1 MIIKQISVKNYRSI
15 KDATLVLGDLTTLVG
30 KNGSGKS
37 NFLRALELFFE
48 PSAKTVE
55 DADHHGGDGS
65 STIEI
70 ELTFWDLNQD
80 QLEVFGRY
88 VRDGVL
94 RVTRRF
100 DKDIAGKYY
109 GARLQHRAFAEI
121 RNLVTARER
130 INAYSEVRTRG
141 DYGDLPVARSDQQV
155 TVAMEQW
162 EAEHPDVCEWIPE
175 EVQFLGFGNVGRGV
189 LSRYVRLVPI
199 PAVRDA
205 SDEAA
210 DKGRSA
216 IKELM
221 DAIVRAN
228 LEGNSEWE
236 ELKEETKKRYMN
248 ITESFSQTVG
258 KRLQAQL
265 TEELQR
271 YAPGNEV
278 DLALEGADATAL
290 PLPTASLSLT
300 EDGYRTTV
308 DRTGHGTQ
316 RALVF
321 ALLGTLAANR
331 AEANADDQGGG
342 QDAESGAI
350 VPTLVL
356 LIEEPEL
363 YQHPTRQRH
372 IAKTLRDLTTVSD
385 ASSAPRAQVVFATH
399 SPHFVSIDRA
409 DDVRLIRKT
418 ANRESTVAS
427 VNLDECAKEL
437 QEAVETKQIFTGDSL
452 RPRLTTVATPSVNEG
467 FFAGAIVLVEGET
480 DCTVLKVVAERMG
493 HDFDELDIS
502 VVACNG
508 KLNIDRPLVVFR
520 NIGIPV
526 YIVWDGDKGGKD
538 GHPETNRSLT
548 RLLGANVDEYP
559 CFVADNGA
567 CFSSNMEETLKLD
580 WSVEAFGRA
589 FESARADLGF
599 EGKAKNPAVYELAVR
614 KAYEDCQSNPT
625 IERIVERI
633 IRLRN
638 S

>member
-1 MIIKQISVKNYRSI
+1 MIIKQIHVKNYRSI
-15 KDATLVLGDLTTLVG
+15 KDETLVLGDLTALVG
-30 KNGSGKS
+30 RNGSGKS
-37 NFLRALELFFE
+37 NFLKALELFFE

-65 STIEI
+65 SYIEI
-70 ELTFWDLNQD
+70 ELTFG
-80 QLEVFGRY
+80 EVVKGADDRLDPY

-94 RVTRRF
+94 VVTRRF
-100 DKDIAGKYY
+100 GPDIAGKYY
-109 GARLQHRAFAEI
+109 GSKLEHLEFAKI
-121 RNLVTARER
+121 RNLSGRQEQIDAY
-130 INAYSEVRTRG
+130 NAIR
-141 DYGDLPVARSDQQV
+141 DHYGGHPYQRSHQGITD
-155 TVAMEQW
+155 AMEAW
-162 EAEHPDVCEWIPE
+162 EAQNPDQCEWISA
-175 EVQFLGFGNVGRGV
+175 EVQFLGFREVGRWEIEK
-189 LSRYVRLVPI
+189 YIRLVSI

-205 SDEAA
+205 SEEAA
-210 DKGRSA
+210 DKGSSA
-216 IKELM
+216 VKDLM

-228 LEGNSEWE
+228 LEGQSEWQE
-236 ELKEETKKRYMN
+236 FMEETKKRYSE
-248 ITESFSQTVG
+248 IVEPSSREVVA
-258 KRLQAQL
+258 RLQEDL
-265 TEELQR
+265 TEDLQR

-278 DLALEGADATAL
+278 DLALKGADATAL

-300 EDGYRTTV
+300 EGGYRTTV

-427 VNLDECAKEL
+427 VNLDECAKKL
-437 QEAVETKQIFTGDSL
+437 QDAVETKQIFTGDSL

-480 DCTVLKVVAERMG
+480 DRTVLKVVAERMG

-580 WSVEAFGRA
+580 WSVEAFENA
-589 FESARADLGF
+589 FRSARADLGF
-599 EGKAKNPAVYELAVR
+599 EGKAKNPAVYEFAVR
-614 KAYEDCQSNPT
+614 KAYEDCQSSPT
-625 IERIVERI
+625 IERIVELI
-633 IRLRN
+633 IKLRN